1 MHLSSPIRILL
12 AGLAIASSGALAAV
26 TVSHSEAGRYS
37 DAGDRG
43 QENRTVDEIKRHL
56 ELLGERYLL
65 PSQNLKIEIVD
76 IDLAGRLR
84 FSARRGE
91 EIRVLDGGAD
101 WPSMKLRYTLE
112 SDGKVIDSREETV
125 SDMSYLLKPAP
136 SGSGALYYEKR
147 MLDDWFRQRF
157 VEGRRPPR

>member
-1 MHLSSPIRILL
+1 MHLSSPIHILL

-26 TVSHSEAGRYS
+26 TVSHAEAGRHTRS
-37 DAGDRG
+37 GGPGAAA
-43 QENRTVDEIKRHL
+43 RTADEITRHL
-56 ELLGERYLL
+56 ELLGARYLL

-112 SDGKVIDSREETV
+112 S
-125 SDMSYLLKPAP
+125 
-136 SGSGALYYEKR
+136 
-147 MLDDWFRQRF
+147 
-157 VEGRRPPR
+157 